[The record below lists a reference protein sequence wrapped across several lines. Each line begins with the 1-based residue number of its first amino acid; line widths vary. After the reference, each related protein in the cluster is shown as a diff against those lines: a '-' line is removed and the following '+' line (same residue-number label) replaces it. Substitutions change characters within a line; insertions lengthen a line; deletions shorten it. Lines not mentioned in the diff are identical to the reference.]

1 LYYKRKLSQR
11 IMEVAPMHEAPPIP
25 LVERLQVR
33 AREAAQLFSISEREL
48 RRLTQAGTL
57 PPIGRGRLRRYVL
70 EDLRAWQRR
79 NHNGG
84 PS

>member
-33 AREAAQLFSISEREL
+33 RQAAQLLSISEREL

-57 PPIGRGRLRRYVL
+57 PSIGRARLRRYAL

-79 NHNGG
+79 NRSGG